1 MLRRLL
7 PSLLLSLALALGA
20 AIAPA
25 GAQERFSFTILH
37 TNDVHSRLQQIN
49 RFDVICNQREAAEN
63 QCAGGSARLMTRVR
77 QLQAEITQRGGHWLL
92 LDAGDQFQ
100 GSLFYSHYKGEAEAR
115 MMTAIGYQ
123 AMAVG
128 NHEFDDGPAGLAR
141 FIGMVRFPILS
152 ANLDLSRE
160 PSLQNLVRP
169 YTILEI
175 GGRRIGIIG
184 ATTED
189 TPETSTPGPTVGFRR
204 AEEILPPIIQR
215 LRGERV
221 AAIILLSHLGLSR
234 DQQVAAA
241 VDGITAIVGGHS
253 HTLLSNRVAGA
264 AGPYPVMARAPNGAP
279 VPIVQAAAF
288 GRYLGRF
295 ELTVDANGA
304 AVTSGGDV
312 ELLDASVAEDPQ
324 VLAEI
329 NRMAEPLE
337 AVRRRVIGELANEVD
352 QSVCRRQECMMGN
365 LVSDALMW
373 RLRGQNVQIVFSN
386 GGGLR
391 AGLPAGPVTFGGVL
405 TVLPFQNTVATMRLK
420 GSDVLASLENG
431 VSQVEQNGGRFP
443 QVGGM
448 RYTWDRSR
456 PPGSRIISAEVR
468 QANGQWTA
476 LDPNATYTVATNNF
490 VRQGGDGYT
499 AMRDRA
505 IDPYDYGEPL
515 EDVVAAYINSHSPLR
530 VELDGRIT
538 TR

>member
-7 PSLLLSLALALGA
+7 PSLLLSLSLLFAAALPA
-20 AIAPA
+20 A
-25 GAQERFSFTILH
+25 AQDRFSITILH

-49 RFDVICNQREAAEN
+49 RFDVICNEREAAER

-77 QLQAEITQRGGHWLL
+77 QLQAEITQRGGNWLL

-141 FIGMVRFPILS
+141 FVGMVRFPILS

-160 PSLQNLVRP
+160 PALQNLVRP
-169 YTILEI
+169 YTILEV

-221 AAIILLSHLGLSR
+221 NAIILLSHLGLPR

-241 VDGITAIVGGHS
+241 VEGITAIVGGHS
-253 HTLLSNRVAGA
+253 HTLLSNRIAGA
-264 AGPYPVMARAPNGAP
+264 AGPYPVMARGPGGGN

-295 ELTVDANGA
+295 ELTIDANGTA
-304 AVTSGGDV
+304 AAAGGDV
-312 ELLDASVAEDPQ
+312 ELLGPDVEQDPQ
-324 VLAEI
+324 ILAEI
-329 NRMAEPLE
+329 NRLAEPLE

-352 QSVCRRQECMMGN
+352 QSLCRRQECMMGN

-373 RLRGQNVQIVFSN
+373 RLRGQHVQIVFSN

-420 GSDVLASLENG
+420 GADVLASLENG
-431 VSQVEQNGGRFP
+431 LSQVEQNGGRFP

-456 PPGSRIISAEVR
+456 PPGSRVVSAELR
-468 QANGQWTA
+468 QPDGQYVA
-476 LDPNATYTVATNNF
+476 IDPNATYTVATNNF
-490 VRQGGDGYT
+490 VRQGGDGYS

-530 VELDGRIT
+530 VQLDGRIT
-538 TR
+538 AR